1 MPGKGDD
8 KEYLIIGLGR
18 FGSSLAVK
26 LDELG
31 FDVLATDSDPKVV
44 QGLSARLPQVV
55 TADATSV
62 ESLRALGAEAFGTA
76 VVCIGTDFESSV
88 LVTNTLKHEFK
99 IQRLIA
105 KAISSRQ
112 REVLLRVGA
121 DQVVLPEHESGV
133 RLAVDLTSH
142 SAILQR
148 LELEAGLS
156 VSSLN
161 CPAGLIGRTAREVD
175 LRAKFGVNLLLIK
188 GARQVSHP
196 SPDEVL
202 REGDVIVVMGS
213 DVAIEALASLGS

>member
-1 MPGKGDD
+1 MLARGDE

-31 FDVLATDSDPKVV
+31 FDVLAADSDPKVT

-55 TADATSV
+55 TADATSI
-62 ESLRALGAEAFGTA
+62 ESLKALGAEAFGTA
-76 VVCIGTDFESSV
+76 VVCIGTDFEANV

-99 IQRLIA
+99 IKRLIA

-142 SAILQR
+142 SAVLER

-156 VSSLN
+156 VSSLT
-161 CPAGLIGRTAREVD
+161 CPPGLLGKSARESD
-175 LRAKFGVNLLLIK
+175 LRARFGVNLLMIK
-188 GARQVSHP
+188 GARQLPHP

-202 REGDVIVVMGS
+202 QEGDVIVVMGS
-213 DVAIEALASLGS
+213 DKAIEALANLGS